1 MVATTNV
8 PGLVYTDRGYVVP
21 SEQAV
26 LTGVQT
32 DIDEAFGGGVNPSLT
47 TPQGQIATS
56 TTAIIANTNDQ
67 VVNLFSQFDP
77 AYASGRAQDAI
88 ARIYF
93 ITRNPAQPTVVE
105 ALCTGGQGV
114 VIPAGALAKSTDGKI
129 YICTDGTDP
138 ITGIPIGGQVTLTFA
153 CTEDGPISCPAGT
166 LTTIYSAIN
175 GWDSITNVADG
186 VLGNE
191 VESRIAFEL
200 RRQASVALNA
210 RGSLTSVQG
219 AVLNVSDVLDAY
231 VTENTTASPIV
242 VRGVTIDPKSLYVA
256 AVGGTDAAVAQAI
269 WSKKAPGCGYN
280 GNTTVVVEDTNGAY
294 SPPYPSYSVS
304 FERPAAL
311 PIFFKVV
318 IQNSLQVPSNASDQ
332 IAAAI
337 QAAFAGADG
346 GTRARIG
353 STIFSSRYYGPVA
366 ALGSWANIISLQV
379 ASANATTATFTG
391 AIAGTT
397 LTVSSVTG
405 TIAAGQVLFATVTPF
420 SVTPVFIVS
429 GAGAT
434 WTISGFSGTV
444 SSRAMASFAIDDNFV
459 DVRADQVP
467 TISAAN
473 IVVSTT

>member
-1 MVATTNV
+1 MVVATNV

-47 TPQGQIATS
+47 TPQGQIASS
-56 TTAIIANTNDQ
+56 TAAIIANTNDQ

-77 AYASGRAQDAI
+77 AYNSGRAQDAI

-93 ITRNPAQPTVVE
+93 ISRNPAQPTVVE

-114 VIPAGALAKSTDGKI
+114 VIPAGALAKATDGKI
-129 YICTDGTDP
+129 YVCTDGTDP

-153 CTEDGPISCPAGT
+153 CAEDGPIACPAGT

-210 RGSLTSVQG
+210 RSSLTAVQG
-219 AVLNVSDVLDAY
+219 AVLNIADVLDAY
-231 VTENTTASPIV
+231 VTENTTAAPIV

-269 WSKKAPGCGYN
+269 WSKKAPGCAYN
-280 GNTTVVVEDTNGAY
+280 GNTTVTVEDTNGSY
-294 SPPYPSYSVS
+294 SPPYPSYQVS
-304 FERPAAL
+304 FERPDAL

-318 IQNSLQVPSNASDQ
+318 IQNSLQVPANASDQ

-337 QAAFAGADG
+337 MSAFAGADG

-353 STIFSSRYYGPVA
+353 STIFSSRYYGAVA

-379 ASANATTATFTG
+379 ASSNGTLATFTG

-405 TIAAGQVLFATVTPF
+405 TIAIGQVVYATVTPF
-420 SVTPVFIVS
+420 SVTPVYIVS
-429 GAGAT
+429 GAGTT

-444 SSRAMASFAIDDNFV
+444 SSRAMASFSIDDNFV